1 MICPNCG
8 TNLDDNAAE
17 CFLCGCHIE
26 EQNIST
32 NEQNYSVNTCQ
43 VCGSEISEQESVCP
57 ICGSPIE
64 KIMQTENNQE
74 EYNTENIEQSQSQN
88 KSNKKLIIVII
99 SAIAIVII
107 GILVFLFLGKED
119 TKDSQSN
126 VSQAEVTTALVTE
139 SATIE
144 TSTETTTT
152 SAVTET
158 TTTVTTEITTTAE
171 SYADVSSYIGFWHK
185 ESVGEDR
192 ELTITSGKR
201 NTVIFTLWYYRI
213 DSIEDVPATLEND
226 TAYFDTGDVQ
236 GYLTFEDDIIT
247 VVITN
252 SSRVYM
258 PTEVM
263 TFDGRHDHSWE
274 YGGFDTAADFEPYV
288 IEVTNPKLSIYDSPS
303 YNANIVG
310 EITDKSRYTIV
321 EEYCNPSDSPVYFTW
336 GKLKSGLGWINIYD
350 ATMLNDS
357 FYEEE
362 TPNVWCPNCGYGF
375 FTTGVGT
382 EGFTCP
388 SCGHNWLP

>member
-8 TNLDDNAAE
+8 TNLEDNATE

-26 EQNIST
+26 KQNISA
-32 NEQNYSVNTCQ
+32 NNPNYNVNTCP

-64 KIMQTENNQE
+64 KISQTENNQK
-74 EYNTENIEQSQSQN
+74 EYNTEDIEQSQSQN
-88 KSNKKLIIVII
+88 KSNKKLVII
-99 SAIAIVII
+99 ISVIAVVII
-107 GILVFLFLGKED
+107 GILGFLFLGKKD
-119 TKDSQSN
+119 TKDSQSD
-126 VSQAEVTTALVTE
+126 VSQAAVTTALVTE
-139 SATIE
+139 STTE

-152 SAVTET
+152 SATTET
-158 TTTVTTEITTTAE
+158 TTTVTVEITTTTE
-171 SYADVSSYIGFWHK
+171 TYADVSSYIGFWHK
-185 ESVGEDR
+185 ESIGYDR
-192 ELTITSGKR
+192 ELTISSVKR
-201 NTVIFTLWYYRI
+201 NNIIFSLWYYRT
-213 DSIEDVPATLEND
+213 DSIEDVPAALEND
-226 TAYFDTGDVQ
+226 TAYFNTGDVQ

-274 YGGFDTAADFEPYV
+274 YEGFDTAADFEPYV

-303 YNANIVG
+303 YNANVVG

-321 EEYCNPSDSPVYFTW
+321 EEYIEPGQTSIGYIW
-336 GKLKSGLGWINIYD
+336 GKLKSGVGWINMYD
-350 ATMLNDS
+350 ATIVDDS
-357 FYEEE
+357 FYGEE

-382 EGFTCP
+382 EGFNCP
-388 SCGHNWLP
+388 ACGHNWLP

>member
-8 TNLDDNAAE
+8 TNLDDNATE
-17 CFLCGCHIE
+17 CFLCGCHIV
-26 EQNIST
+26 EQTISVDK
-32 NEQNYSVNTCQ
+32 QNYSVNTCP

-64 KIMQTENNQE
+64 KITQTENNQKE
-74 EYNTENIEQSQSQN
+74 NNTENIEESQTQN
-88 KSNKKLIIVII
+88 RSNKNLIIIII
-99 SAIAIVII
+99 SVIAVVII
-107 GILVFLFLGKED
+107 GILVFLFLGKEN
-119 TKDSQSN
+119 TKDSQSD
-126 VSQAEVTTALVTE
+126 VSQAEVTTALATE

-152 SAVTET
+152 STTTET
-158 TTTVTTEITTTAE
+158 TTTVTTEITTTTE
-171 SYADVSSYIGFWHK
+171 TYADVSSYIGFWHK
-185 ESVGEDR
+185 ESVGYDR
-192 ELTITSGKR
+192 ELTISSVKR
-201 NTVIFTLWYYRI
+201 NTIIFSLWYYRT

-252 SSRVYM
+252 SSRPYM
-258 PTEVM
+258 TTEVM
-263 TFDGRHDHSWE
+263 TFDGRHEHSWE
-274 YGGFDTAADFEPYV
+274 YEGFDTVVDFEPYV

-321 EEYCNPSDSPVYFTW
+321 EEYIEPGQTSIGYIW
-336 GKLKSGLGWINIYD
+336 GKLKSGVGWINMYD
-350 ATMLNDS
+350 ATIVDDS

-362 TPNVWCPNCGYGF
+362 TPNVWCPNCDYGF

-382 EGFTCP
+382 DGLNCP
-388 SCGHNWLP
+388 ACGHNWMP

>member
-8 TNLDDNAAE
+8 TNLDDNATE
-17 CFLCGCHIE
+17 CFLCGCHIV
-26 EQNIST
+26 EQTISVDK
-32 NEQNYSVNTCQ
+32 QNYSVNTCP

-74 EYNTENIEQSQSQN
+74 EYNTENIEQCQSQN
-88 KSNKKLIIVII
+88 KSNKKFVII
-99 SAIAIVII
+99 ISVIAIVII

-119 TKDSQSN
+119 TKDSQSD
-126 VSQAEVTTALVTE
+126 VSQAEVTTASTTE
-139 SATIE
+139 STTE

-152 SAVTET
+152 SATTET
-158 TTTVTTEITTTAE
+158 TTTVTTEITTITE
-171 SYADVSSYIGFWHK
+171 TYADVSSYIGFWHK
-185 ESVGEDR
+185 ESVGYDR
-192 ELTITSGKR
+192 ELTISSVKK
-201 NTVIFTLWYYRI
+201 NNIIFSLWYYRT

-252 SSRVYM
+252 SSRPYM
-258 PTEVM
+258 TPEVM

-274 YGGFDTAADFEPYV
+274 YEGFDTAADYEPYV

-303 YNANIVG
+303 YSANIVG

-321 EEYCNPSDSPVYFTW
+321 EEYIEPGQTSIGYIW
-336 GKLKSGLGWINIYD
+336 GKLKSGVGWINMYD
-350 ATMLNDS
+350 ATIVDDS

-362 TPNVWCPNCGYGF
+362 TPNVWCPNCDYGF

-382 EGFTCP
+382 DGLNCP
-388 SCGHNWLP
+388 ACGHNWMP

>member
-8 TNLDDNAAE
+8 TNLEDNATE

-26 EQNIST
+26 KQNISA
-32 NEQNYSVNTCQ
+32 NNPNYNVNTCP

-64 KIMQTENNQE
+64 KISQTENNQK
-74 EYNTENIEQSQSQN
+74 EYNTEDIEQSQSQN
-88 KSNKKLIIVII
+88 KSNKKLVII
-99 SAIAIVII
+99 ISVIAVVII
-107 GILVFLFLGKED
+107 GILGFLFLGKKD
-119 TKDSQSN
+119 TKDSQSD
-126 VSQAEVTTALVTE
+126 VSQAAVTTALVTE
-139 SATIE
+139 STTE

-152 SAVTET
+152 SATTET
-158 TTTVTTEITTTAE
+158 TTTVTVEITTTTE
-171 SYADVSSYIGFWHK
+171 TYADVSSYIGFWHK
-185 ESVGEDR
+185 ESIGYDR
-192 ELTITSGKR
+192 ELTISSVKR
-201 NTVIFTLWYYRI
+201 NNIIFSLWYYRT
-213 DSIEDVPATLEND
+213 DSIEDVPAALEND
-226 TAYFDTGDVQ
+226 TAYFNTGDVQ
-236 GYLTFEDDIIT
+236 GYLTFEDNIIT

-274 YGGFDTAADFEPYV
+274 YEGFDTAADFEPYV

-303 YNANIVG
+303 YSANIVG

-321 EEYCNPSDSPVYFTW
+321 EEYIEPGQTSIGYIW
-336 GKLKSGLGWINIYD
+336 GKLKSGVGWINMYD
-350 ATMLNDS
+350 ATIVDDS

-382 EGFTCP
+382 EGFNCP
-388 SCGHNWLP
+388 ACGHNWLP

>member
-1 MICPNCG
+1 MMCPNCG
-8 TNLDDNAAE
+8 TNLDDNATE
-17 CFLCGCHIE
+17 CFLCGCNIE
-26 EQNIST
+26 EQTISVDK
-32 NEQNYSVNTCQ
+32 QNYSVNTCP

-74 EYNTENIEQSQSQN
+74 EYNTENAEQFQSQN
-88 KSNKKLIIVII
+88 KSNKKFVII
-99 SAIAIVII
+99 ISVIAIVII
-107 GILVFLFLGKED
+107 CVIIFLLLGKED
-119 TKDSQSN
+119 TKDSQSD

-139 SATIE
+139 STTE

-152 SAVTET
+152 SATTET
-158 TTTVTTEITTTAE
+158 TTTVTVEITTTTE
-171 SYADVSSYIGFWHK
+171 TYADVSSYIGFWHK
-185 ESVGEDR
+185 ESIGYDR
-192 ELTITSGKR
+192 ELTISSVKR
-201 NTVIFTLWYYRI
+201 NNIIFSLWYYRT
-213 DSIEDVPATLEND
+213 DSIEDVPAALEND
-226 TAYFDTGDVQ
+226 TAYFNTGDVQ

-274 YGGFDTAADFEPYV
+274 YEGFDTAADFEPYV
-288 IEVTNPKLSIYDSPS
+288 IEVTNPKLSIYDSPGYS
-303 YNANIVG
+303 ANIVG

-321 EEYCNPSDSPVYFTW
+321 EEYIEPGQTSIGYIW
-336 GKLKSGLGWINIYD
+336 GKLKSGVGWINMYD
-350 ATMLNDS
+350 ATIVDDS

>member
-8 TNLDDNAAE
+8 TNLDDNATE

-26 EQNIST
+26 EQTISADK
-32 NEQNYSVNTCQ
+32 QNYSVNTCP
-43 VCGSEISEQESVCP
+43 VCGSEISEQEGVCP

-64 KIMQTENNQE
+64 KITQTENNQE
-74 EYNTENIEQSQSQN
+74 EYNTENIEKSEPQN
-88 KSNKKLIIVII
+88 RSNKNLIIIII
-99 SAIAIVII
+99 SVIAVVII
-107 GILVFLFLGKED
+107 GILVFLLLGKED
-119 TKDSQSN
+119 TKDSQSD

-139 SATIE
+139 STTE

-152 SAVTET
+152 SATTEI
-158 TTTVTTEITTTAE
+158 TTTVTTKITTTAE

-185 ESVGEDR
+185 ESVGYDK
-192 ELTITSGKR
+192 ELTISSVKR
-201 NTVIFTLWYYRI
+201 NTIIFSLWYYRT

-226 TAYFDTGDVQ
+226 TAHFDTGDVQ

-247 VVITN
+247 IVITN
-252 SSRVYM
+252 SSRPYM
-258 PTEVM
+258 TPETM

-274 YGGFDTAADFEPYV
+274 YEGFDTATDFEPYV
-288 IEVTNPKLSIYDSPS
+288 IEVTNSKLSIYDSPS
-303 YNANIVG
+303 YSANVIG

-375 FTTGVGT
+375 FTSGVGT
-382 EGFTCP
+382 DGFTCP

>member
-8 TNLDDNAAE
+8 TNLDDNATE

-26 EQNIST
+26 EQTISADG
-32 NEQNYSVNTCQ
+32 QNYSVNTCP

-64 KIMQTENNQE
+64 KIMQTENDQE
-74 EYNTENIEQSQSQN
+74 EYNTENIEESEPQN
-88 KSNKKLIIVII
+88 RSNKNLIIIII
-99 SAIAIVII
+99 SVIAVVII
-107 GILVFLFLGKED
+107 GILVFLFLAKED
-119 TKDSQSN
+119 TKDSQSE

-139 SATIE
+139 STTE

-158 TTTVTTEITTTAE
+158 TTTITTEITTTAE

-192 ELTITSGKR
+192 ELTITSVKR
-201 NTVIFTLWYYRI
+201 NKDIFTLWYYRI
-213 DSIEDVPATLEND
+213 DSIEDVPATLENN

-252 SSRVYM
+252 SSRTYM
-258 PTEVM
+258 KPEVM

-362 TPNVWCPNCGYGF
+362 SPNVWCPNCGYGF

>member
-8 TNLDDNAAE
+8 TNLDDNATE

-26 EQNIST
+26 EQTISADG
-32 NEQNYSVNTCQ
+32 QNYSVNTCP
-43 VCGSEISEQESVCP
+43 VCGSEIGEQESVCP

-64 KIMQTENNQE
+64 KITQTENNQE

-88 KSNKKLIIVII
+88 KSNKKLVLII
-99 SAIAIVII
+99 SVIAVVII

-119 TKDSQSN
+119 TKDSQSDA
-126 VSQAEVTTALVTE
+126 SQAEVTTALVTE
-139 SATIE
+139 STTE

-152 SAVTET
+152 SATTET
-158 TTTVTTEITTTAE
+158 TTTVTTEITTITE
-171 SYADVSSYIGFWHK
+171 TYADVSSYIGFWHK
-185 ESVGEDR
+185 ESVGYDR
-192 ELTITSGKR
+192 ELTISSVKK
-201 NTVIFTLWYYRI
+201 NNIIFSLWYYRT

-252 SSRVYM
+252 SSRPYM
-258 PTEVM
+258 TPEVM

-274 YGGFDTAADFEPYV
+274 YEGFDTAADYEPYV

-303 YNANIVG
+303 YSANIVG
-310 EITDKSRYTIV
+310 EITNKSRYTIV
-321 EEYCNPSDSPVYFTW
+321 EEYIEPGQTSIGYIW
-336 GKLKSGLGWINIYD
+336 GKLKSGVGWINMYD
-350 ATMLNDS
+350 ATIVDDS

-362 TPNVWCPNCGYGF
+362 TPNVWCPNCDYGF

-382 EGFTCP
+382 DGLNCP
-388 SCGHNWLP
+388 ACGHNWMP

>member
-8 TNLDDNAAE
+8 TNLDDNATE

-26 EQNIST
+26 EQNISA
-32 NEQNYSVNTCQ
+32 NEQNYSVNTCP
-43 VCGSEISEQESVCP
+43 VCGSEISEQECVCP
-57 ICGSPIE
+57 ICGSHIE
-64 KIMQTENNQE
+64 KITQTENNQE
-74 EYNTENIEQSQSQN
+74 ENNIADIEKSQPQN
-88 KSNKKLIIVII
+88 RSNKNLIIIIISVII
-99 SAIAIVII
+99 VAII
-107 GILVFLFLGKED
+107 GILVFLFLGKEN
-119 TKDSQSN
+119 TKDSQSE
-126 VSQAEVTTALVTE
+126 VSQAEVTTTLATE
-139 SATIE
+139 SATE

-152 SAVTET
+152 SATTEA
-158 TTTVTTEITTTAE
+158 TTTVTTEITTTTE

-185 ESVGEDR
+185 ESVGYDR
-192 ELTITSGKR
+192 ELTISSVKR
-201 NTVIFTLWYYRI
+201 NNIIFSLWYYRT
-213 DSIEDVPATLEND
+213 DSIEDIPATLEDN
-226 TAYFDTGDVQ
+226 TAYFDTEGVQ

-252 SSRVYM
+252 SSRPYM
-258 PTEVM
+258 TPETM

-274 YGGFDTAADFEPYV
+274 YEGFDTAADFEPYV

-321 EEYCNPSDSPVYFTW
+321 EEYIEPGQPSIGYIW
-336 GKLKSGLGWINIYD
+336 GKLKSGVGWINMYD
-350 ATMLNDS
+350 ATIVDDS

-382 EGFTCP
+382 EGFNCP
-388 SCGHNWLP
+388 ACGHNWLP